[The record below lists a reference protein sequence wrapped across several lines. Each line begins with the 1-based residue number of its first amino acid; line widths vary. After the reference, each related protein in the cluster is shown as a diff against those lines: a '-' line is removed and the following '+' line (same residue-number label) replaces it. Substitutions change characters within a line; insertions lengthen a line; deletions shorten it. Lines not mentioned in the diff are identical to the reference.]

1 YVVRTNNVNSEPIL
15 VNGALIIQAGST
27 LTNNDVGGT
36 DEGTGIE
43 VKGDLTIE
51 GSLNFTASTI
61 AGRGQLVLS
70 GNDDQ
75 IGIGD
80 GNVVSVNEFEINK
93 PSGNFYTE
101 FSLSVN
107 REAQFIA
114 GIYEIDDL
122 ASNPADVEFSSSA
135 TATGMSNAS
144 FVDGTVAK
152 FGSVDFDFPIGDTDT
167 NGSSFYQPLS
177 MFDLP
182 ITGGY
187 SARYYAEENPNA
199 GLYYDGESNN
209 PNDFQEIGNCDY
221 WTFDKLSGGNPK
233 FGVTYTNLDSTYCNK
248 IGAPE
253 FVRISRWNTFAW
265 DEIPSA
271 NNGNRIDLDQAVGG
285 ALGSDY
291 GQFVLSG
298 PEVGNLNVLPI
309 TLLSFQ
315 AEAKDG
321 LVHTNWITASELN
334 NDFFAVE
341 RSKDAEHW
349 EEVGRKDGAGNSNME
364 LAYAFADD
372 DPYSGISYY
381 RLRQTDFDGT
391 TTLSAPRA
399 VEILQGNDFGLDR
412 VYRGQDGLS
421 LIYRATSPYVVV
433 EIYDLLGK
441 RIHGELIEN
450 YGNGFSTIH
459 PDLAKGA
466 YILRLSHGSKM
477 DSEKFV
483 W

>member
-1 YVVRTNNVNSEPIL
+1 M
-15 VNGALIIQAGST
+15 
-27 LTNNDVGGT
+27 
-36 DEGTGIE
+36 
-43 VKGDLTIE
+43 E